1 MASLAVADRA
11 ASARALRHGE
21 MSLRTA
27 AEMDAIER
35 AGAAVAL
42 ALDAASAAVRAG
54 ATTAELDRAARA
66 ALEAAGAEP
75 TFVGY
80 PNPNGGPAFP
90 AAACVSVANEA
101 VHGIPGARVLR
112 AGDVVKIDVGARIDG
127 WCADA
132 AVSVVVPGAGSAGA
146 DAFVADAWET
156 LHAGIARMQP
166 GCAWSDVAAA
176 MQRVAF
182 ERGHGVVDG
191 WHGHGIGRA
200 AHEAPQAPSLVTPGL
215 RERRDFTLLPG
226 MVLAVEPILVM
237 GVRGSADAAGNATHV
252 PVEVAS
258 DGWTVRA
265 ADGLVVAHVEHTVAV
280 TRHGPRILTRRAG
293 ARAAADLV
301 PNDGGCSRTG

>member
-1 MASLAVADRA
+1 MAAFAVADRA

-35 AGAAVAL
+35 AGSAVAL

-112 AGDVVKIDVGARIDG
+112 AGELVKIDVGAL
-127 WCADA
+127 
-132 AVSVVVPGAGSAGA
+132 GARHH
-146 DAFVADAWET
+146 
-156 LHAGIARMQP
+156 HAHR
-166 GCAWSDVAAA
+166 
-176 MQRVAF
+176 
-182 ERGHGVVDG
+182 
-191 WHGHGIGRA
+191 
-200 AHEAPQAPSLVTPGL
+200 
-215 RERRDFTLLPG
+215 
-226 MVLAVEPILVM
+226 
-237 GVRGSADAAGNATHV
+237 GVRMRS
-252 PVEVAS
+252 
-258 DGWTVRA
+258 
-265 ADGLVVAHVEHTVAV
+265 V
-280 TRHGPRILTRRAG
+280 T
-293 ARAAADLV
+293 
-301 PNDGGCSRTG
+301 